1 MGQGAAAAP
10 AAAPAPAAGPHD
22 WISDKFRVA
31 GDDGAVNIEAS
42 ARKMAEAYGNLEKR
56 FGSGDVPPA
65 DVSGYKITVPEAH
78 AEVLAGWDPAADQAL
93 QGFLAKGH
101 KLGMTQPLADLVVG
115 EYGRVMAEVKGMQT
129 SPDMQADQTAAA
141 LREVWKDDAEFD
153 RNVGLSYQAGTKLAA
168 KLGVEFDEFNA
179 ALGNNPM
186 FLRLAAALAPEMQE
200 DTPQGT
206 QAGDQPVGDFKA
218 QVATLNAEKAAL
230 PEKDPRREQIQQ
242 RLNAL
247 YAKQYPGQA

>member
-1 MGQGAAAAP
+1 MGQGASAAP
-10 AAAPAPAAGPHD
+10 AAAPAPAATPHD
-22 WISDKFRVA
+22 WISDKFRVS
-31 GDDGAVNIEAS
+31 GDDGAVNVEAS
-42 ARKMAEAYGNLEKR
+42 ARKLAEAYGNLEKR

-78 AEVLAGWDPAADQAL
+78 AEVLAGWDPASDQSL
-93 QGFLAKGH
+93 QAFLANGH
-101 KLGMTQPLADLVVG
+101 KLGMTQAVADLVVG
-115 EYGRVMAEVKGMQT
+115 EYGRVMAELKGMQ
-129 SPDMQADQTAAA
+129 SNVDMQAEQTAAA
-141 LREVWKDDAEFD
+141 LREVWKDQAEFD

-168 KLGVEFDEFNA
+168 KLGVDFDEFNA

-206 QAGDQPVGDFKA
+206 NAPDLQEGDFKS
-218 QVATLNAEKAAL
+218 QVAALNAEKAAL
-230 PEKDPRREQIQQ
+230 PEKDPRRAQVQARI
-242 RLNAL
+242 NAL